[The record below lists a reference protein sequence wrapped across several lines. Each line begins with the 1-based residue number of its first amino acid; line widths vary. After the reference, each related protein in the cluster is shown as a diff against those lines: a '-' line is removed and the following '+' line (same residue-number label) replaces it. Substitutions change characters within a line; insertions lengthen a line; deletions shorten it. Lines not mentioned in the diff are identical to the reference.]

1 MFCLRAEAAAAP
13 ATPDEAK
20 PSRAER
26 EPKTRG
32 ELRDEQKVQR
42 KSLKF
47 DKLVVKLKNFLRL
60 PLLLLLLIRLTA
72 NFLANAKSN
81 FSNEKSNMSLTFDP
95 FDCLSSQQSTL
106 PILPPLPLTPF
117 AN

>member
-1 MFCLRAEAAAAP
+1 MFCLRAEAAA
-13 ATPDEAK
+13 TPDEAK
-20 PSRAER
+20 PR

-72 NFLANAKSN
+72 NFLAKCKIQ
-81 FSNEKSNMSLTFDP
+81 FFE
-95 FDCLSSQQSTL
+95 
-106 PILPPLPLTPF
+106 
-117 AN
+117 

>member
-1 MFCLRAEAAAAP
+1 MFCLRAEAEAE
-13 ATPDEAK
+13 TPNEAK
-20 PSRAER
+20 PSQAEW

-60 PLLLLLLIRLTA
+60 PLLLLIRLTA
-72 NFLANAKSN
+72 NFLAKCKIQ
-81 FSNEKSNMSLTFDP
+81 FFE
-95 FDCLSSQQSTL
+95 
-106 PILPPLPLTPF
+106 
-117 AN
+117 